1 MINNVKNSISN
12 TGKFLNLKELTM
24 KNKTKKMTYFCILLL
39 SLASTFLH
47 AGESFIPLQ
56 KGIRIASDD
65 LIYNNKILTSRDAD
79 LIFEKQNIDLALLDP
94 KSNDLWSQDV
104 SAVDDQGVIAIQNSD
119 LLSFEGALLS
129 NTGLFRFNAIPV
141 NGNKIYT
148 IHLDKSLHTMLLR
161 KNLLRAL
168 GYKIPAMKYLK
179 TVSIQF
185 DNIYSMEKFL
195 KSEIPESTLGAA
207 ERWAAVDNSQLRVT
221 LKDIAISEPNEF
233 DFYNVSMGVPTQTI
247 NSRSLRALVVP
258 YSLVDLHESINK
270 FSWINGKVDNKAVI
284 LSHFTNNDFATTID
298 DAIWMLNRMNKL
310 TRADYQKIVAEA
322 YFPEE
327 VEILLVEKI
336 ISRRNA
342 LNRVL
347 INSKSYS
354 DLAFNSKISF
364 GSTLKDG
371 KINQKEYPGYASR
384 FAYGDADS
392 PLEQMRYFLYSKI
405 QSNIID
411 NLIAKL
417 DGEMSAFD
425 LSGKRSEYFQ
435 KQFKYGLDHFVKTGE
450 FLPIKVGIW
459 HSPILDIKL
468 ILSRD
473 IILGNYLGTD
483 NLVQLADTFGAS
495 AEIGIFAG
503 VEGLGADLG
512 ASVRAST
519 SLVRTFSHV
528 KPVKSLKE
536 SLKEPYK
543 NMFVNMLK
551 KSLKDKFFSL
561 SELKALDEENATETE
576 KEEKRKKIE
585 SLLTEIDKTLSVGE
599 SLIITDRFVPS
610 AGVILNFNQG
620 LIGAGVGVSGG
631 VTVLKRIHLYKKSS
645 KILQIYDDSGFVKNV
660 DVSFFFSNYINLVRV
675 NATYDKGHYNV
686 KSYMVNLSVDSSEN
700 PNLISNALGVYNV
713 LKNKDFEILDSVN
726 PPVHLDVQ
734 FKDKEKNL
742 SVLFWKMKSLNGKT
756 YYDIKAQDGIQGTYF
771 SLEKD
776 FLTGLNPETF
786 SKQLLNYYLTSEFDD
801 IKISDAEASNPG
813 QSLFGRSRTQ
823 KIRFE
828 ATVDSNK
835 KFTQKFLDL
844 SEERQGWQMNEKKI
858 RKFMIQTNEKFQTIL
873 FDPAQIDFKKL
884 RLYNIGYHMNLY
896 NRGIERL
903 QTMTAEDILPLEVI
917 YTKERSMLCDR
928 QGSGDKGGRSN
939 SFSDARCGD
948 LSTIKRLIR
957 SCRQK
962 YIDEEIAECNVELF
976 EQLMQDLKFND
987 LKNIIGE
994 DNLYVYGTIDGF
1006 REKSEILNDTIYSN
1020 SIGKIGSKQWN
1031 GPLEVVRELLG
1042 LSGGEFSGSWIRKGI

>member
-1 MINNVKNSISN
+1 MKKIN
-12 TGKFLNLKELTM
+12 
-24 KNKTKKMTYFCILLL
+24 KKIVYFCVLL
-39 SLASTFLH
+39 SSLTCTLLQ

-65 LIYNNKILTSRDAD
+65 LVYNNKVLSSRDAD
-79 LIFEKQNIDLALLDP
+79 LISEKQKINLSLLDP
-94 KSNDLWSQDV
+94 KSNDLWSQEKSV
-104 SAVDDQGVIAIQNSD
+104 VNDQASIAIQNND
-119 LLSFEGALLS
+119 VLSYEGALLS

-168 GYKIPAMKYLK
+168 GYKIPAMKFLK
-179 TVSIQF
+179 TVNIQF
-185 DNIYSMEKFL
+185 NSLYTLENFL
-195 KSEIPESTLGAA
+195 KTEIPEATLGAA
-207 ERWAAVDNSQLRVT
+207 ERWALVDKNQLSVT
-221 LKDIAISEPNEF
+221 LKDVAITEPNEF

-247 NSRSLRALVVP
+247 NSRSLRALIIP
-258 YSLVDLHESINK
+258 YSLVDLYESVNK

-284 LSHFTNNDFATTID
+284 LSHFTNNEFATSID
-298 DAIWMLNRMNKL
+298 DALWMLNRMNKL
-310 TRADYQKIVAEA
+310 TRADYQNIVADA
-322 YFPEE
+322 YFPKE
-327 VEILLVEKI
+327 VEILLVEKL

-347 INSKSYS
+347 VNSKSLN
-354 DLAFNSKISF
+354 DLAFNSKITYGSF
-364 GSTLKDG
+364 LKDG
-371 KINQKEYPGYASR
+371 KINQKEYSDYASR

-405 QSNIID
+405 QSNVID
-411 NLIAKL
+411 NLINKL
-417 DGEMSAFD
+417 NGEMSIFELND
-425 LSGKRSEYFQ
+425 KRSQYFQ
-435 KQFKYGLDHFVKTGE
+435 KQFKNGLDHFVKTGE
-450 FLPIKVGIW
+450 LLPIKVGVW
-459 HSPILDIKL
+459 YAPVLDIKL

-495 AEIGIFAG
+495 AEIGVFAG
-503 VEGLGADLG
+503 IEGLGSDLG
-512 ASVRAST
+512 AGVKAST

-528 KPVKSLKE
+528 KPVKSLKD

-543 NMFVNMLK
+543 NVFVNMLK

-561 SELKALDEENATETE
+561 SELKALDDATASETA
-576 KEEKRKKIE
+576 KEEQRKKIE

-599 SLIITDRFVPS
+599 SLIITDRFVPTV
-610 AGVILNFNQG
+610 GVTLNFNQG

-631 VTVLKRIHLYKKSS
+631 VTVLKRIHLYKKSP
-645 KILQIYDDSGFVKNV
+645 KILQIYDDSGFVKNI
-660 DVSFFFSNYINLVRV
+660 DVSFFFSNYINLIRV
-675 NATYDKGHYNV
+675 NAAYDKGHYNV
-686 KSYMVNLSVDSSEN
+686 KSYMVNLSIDSTEN
-700 PNLISNALGVYNV
+700 PNLLSNALGIYNV
-713 LKNKDFEILDSVN
+713 LKNKDFEILDSVT

-734 FKDKEKNL
+734 FKDKEKGL
-742 SVLFWKMKSLNGKT
+742 SLLFWKMKSLTGRT
-756 YYDIKAQDGIQGTYF
+756 YYDIKTKDGVVGTYF

-801 IKISDAEASNPG
+801 IRITDAEASNPG
-813 QSLFGRSRTQ
+813 ESLFGRSRTQ
-823 KIRFE
+823 KLRFE

-835 KFTQKFLDL
+835 RFSQKFIDL
-844 SEERQGWQMNEKKI
+844 SEEKQGWQMSERKI
-858 RKFMIQTNEKFQTIL
+858 KKFMKQTNDKFQTNL
-873 FDPAQIDFKKL
+873 FDPGQIDFKKL

-903 QTMTAEDILPLEVI
+903 QAITENDIIPLEAR
-917 YTKERSMLCDR
+917 YRKEQILLCDR
-928 QGSGDKGGRSN
+928 EGSGDKGGYTSN
-939 SFSDARCGD
+939 LSKARCGD
-948 LSTIKRLIR
+948 LSDIKRLI
-957 SCRQK
+957 SGCRQK
-962 YIDEEIAECNVELF
+962 YIDEDIAQCNVELF
-976 EQLMQDLKFND
+976 EQLMEDVKFND
-987 LKNIIGE
+987 LKNLIGE

-1042 LSGGEFSGSWIRKGI
+1042 LSDGEFSGSWIRRGL